1 MQQEPPQSSVLA
13 AFKNLGPIQI
23 VVLSIVA
30 LIAIAGAVVS
40 FVSPTSL
47 SFKTY
52 TDSVIPQLVAGL
64 GILGIGKGLHLGLA
78 GRTEQKLLADAP
90 DLLKAMEHG
99 QVAAALAIA
108 TGDFDE
114 VPITEKPLSTD
125 ETLPSDEEEA
135 AAPPPPDPTLPP
147 LPEPIA
153 DAGPDRIAGTGL
165 AADDAGAAEV
175 PPAPPSEQEVA
186 GARRILAIA
195 QQQPTPEDIA
205 VARDVLRRA
214 QG

>member
-30 LIAIAGAVVS
+30 AIAIAGAVVS

-78 GRTEQKLLADAP
+78 GRTEQKLLTDAP

-99 QVAAALAIA
+99 QVAAALALA
-108 TGDFDE
+108 QADFQTEDAPE
-114 VPITEKPLSTD
+114 PTEK
-125 ETLPSDEEEA
+125 LPTEEEMA
-135 AAPPPPDPTLPP
+135 ASPPPPDPTLPP
-147 LPEPIA
+147 LPEPIP
-153 DAGPDRIAGTGL
+153 DAGPDRLAGTGL
-165 AADDAGAAEV
+165 AADDVGAAEV
-175 PPAPPSEQEVA
+175 PPPLPSAEEVA

-195 QQQPTPEDIA
+195 QQQPTDEEIA
-205 VARDVLRRA
+205 IARDLLRRA